1 MKSENKRSELRI
13 HFLMIILVL
22 PVFTFNYVKLLISF
36 MNVCYKINSCIIVD
50 LKFEPGRFLAYN

>member
-1 MKSENKRSELRI
+1 
-13 HFLMIILVL
+13 MIILVL
-22 PVFTFNYVKLLISF
+22 PVFTFNYVKLLIPF